1 MADVGFEWSLA
12 VERHSGLKAC
22 ASAIVLTLATTVAG
36 AIVFVPAPHGAPAET
51 PLPSPPPTLDK
62 KPQDSLEPTWGK
74 TQFAEL
80 GPGGGL
86 WS

>member
-22 ASAIVLTLATTVAG
+22 ASVLALTIAATIVG

-51 PLPSPPPTLDK
+51 PLPSPLPSLQK
-62 KPQDSLEPTWGK
+62 APQDSLEPTWGK

-80 GPGGGL
+80 ALGGGL